1 MANAL
6 ARGLNTIR
14 FMITVAERETSVMLE
29 TSKVAPSS
37 EPLGTVAGVQLAAVF
52 QLLLT
57 EPFHCLLEFI
67 VTVVDSF
74 SFTVVPLHRV

>member
-52 QLLLT
+52 QSPLAGLR
-57 EPFHCLLEFI
+57 FHVAL
-67 VTVVDSF
+67 
-74 SFTVVPLHRV
+74 PA